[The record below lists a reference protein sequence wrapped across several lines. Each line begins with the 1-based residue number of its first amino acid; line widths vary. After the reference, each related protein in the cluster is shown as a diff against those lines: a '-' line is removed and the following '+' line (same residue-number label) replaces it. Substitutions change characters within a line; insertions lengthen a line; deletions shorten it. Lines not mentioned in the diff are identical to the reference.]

1 MRVQEK
7 NSTIMSL
14 GRKAIFAFKSLLLG
28 FYYGNVQTHK
38 GSKKIFHGTP
48 MYLHLDSL
56 TFHWLMFLHL
66 SRHLFIDLYMEFT
79 WQGEVVSHLHIFP
92 VKDQQV
98 TQSDVPCLKF
108 DSGTQVAARISKER
122 VFLVVWLSVSVTC
135 TKASMGMKY
144 FLL

>member
-1 MRVQEK
+1 
-7 NSTIMSL
+7 
-14 GRKAIFAFKSLLLG
+14 
-28 FYYGNVQTHK
+28 
-38 GSKKIFHGTP
+38 

-56 TFHWLMFLHL
+56 TFHWHMFLHL

-79 WQGEVVSHLHIFP
+79 WQGEVVSHFHVFP

-108 DSGTQVAARISKER
+108 DSGTQVAVRISKER
-122 VFLVVWLSVSVTC
+122 VFLVVWLSVSMTR